1 MNLRFASDFFET
13 LAFYQYFDIFMKIGA
28 LVDITKSRCPL
39 FEGRC
44 WGIVAKH
51 KLAQWVKQVLQGIEL
66 IIGID
71 AVSRFAMARGRQ
83 QLDELV

>member
-13 LAFYQYFDIFMKIGA
+13 LTLYQSFDIFMKIGA
-28 LVDITKSRCPL
+28 LVDITKSRCSL
-39 FEGRC
+39 FEGCC

-51 KLAQWVKQVLQGIEL
+51 KLAQWIKQVLQGIEL

-71 AVSRFAMARGRQ
+71 AVSRFAVACGRQ
-83 QLDELV
+83 QMNELV